1 MLVIKK
7 WIHEIL
13 TSMKSYQVIED
24 GLPLEEIISDKP
36 IPKGKEVL
44 IRTIACGVCHSDVHI
59 HDGYFDAGNDEKI
72 PSRLTQPLAM
82 GHEIYGELSVDLMTH
97 C

>member
-1 MLVIKK
+1 
-7 WIHEIL
+7 
-13 TSMKSYQVIED
+13 MKSYQVIED

-44 IRTIACGVCHSDVHI
+44 IRTIAWGVCHSDVHI

-82 GHEIYGELSVDLMTH
+82 GHEIYGELVEVGE
-97 C
+97 